1 MSYIVQKAVFPKLF
15 PCSEKRLYFR
25 YNNFCDVPVTDD
37 PVHLFQGGALLSN
50 TYFNSIS
57 IGKLKKYTQIK
68 QLSFSLRFCG
78 KIRLTWKTKHLQ
90 QADITLQEILL
101 QAEYMSTQTIPLEF
115 WPSLQAGMLFF
126 EIHALSDTEIEDF
139 CYETEQAPLR
149 QIKVGVVITH
159 FNRISATLAALDKL
173 KKGLLPYLA
182 NNLTI
187 CVVDNSQNLPE
198 VSGITIIKNPNLGG
212 AGGFSRGL
220 LYCKEQGISHCLFM
234 DDDASCEIES
244 IQRTLFYLSY
254 SLDPKLAISGAMLR
268 EVEPNMQHE
277 NGGVFNGL
285 CHSVKCHYNLLS
297 TRDILLN
304 ENEERID
311 YGAWWFFAF
320 PLAYVSHL
328 AFPYFV
334 RGDDISF
341 SLANDFKII
350 TINGIASWQADFAHK
365 AGPLQLYLDQRNHVM
380 HFLHG
385 LVVNGSDKMLLKT
398 SLILFFLNALTYQ
411 YESARACTLAIED
424 VLKGPQFW
432 RDNVDM
438 QNKRQQLLAMT
449 VHEKIK
455 TVPAKLRNI
464 AQKGQPQEFILK
476 KLLRLI
482 SLNGH
487 FIPSCF
493 FYQTP
498 VWQNKHYGVRLRE
511 IFLRKHAI
519 YYTDN
524 DNLQGVVLT
533 HNKKLFYSYAWLHL
547 KMVWRLWK
555 ARKKL
560 SEIYQQ
566 SYAELTSESFWQQQF
581 ERKK

>member
-398 SLILFFLNALTYQ
+398 SLILFFLNALTL
-411 YESARACTLAIED
+411 S
-424 VLKGPQFW
+424 
-432 RDNVDM
+432 
-438 QNKRQQLLAMT
+438 
-449 VHEKIK
+449 
-455 TVPAKLRNI
+455 
-464 AQKGQPQEFILK
+464 
-476 KLLRLI
+476 LI
-482 SLNGH
+482 H
-487 FIPSCF
+487 I
-493 FYQTP
+493 
-498 VWQNKHYGVRLRE
+498 
-511 IFLRKHAI
+511 
-519 YYTDN
+519 
-524 DNLQGVVLT
+524 
-533 HNKKLFYSYAWLHL
+533 
-547 KMVWRLWK
+547 
-555 ARKKL
+555 
-560 SEIYQQ
+560 
-566 SYAELTSESFWQQQF
+566 
-581 ERKK
+581 